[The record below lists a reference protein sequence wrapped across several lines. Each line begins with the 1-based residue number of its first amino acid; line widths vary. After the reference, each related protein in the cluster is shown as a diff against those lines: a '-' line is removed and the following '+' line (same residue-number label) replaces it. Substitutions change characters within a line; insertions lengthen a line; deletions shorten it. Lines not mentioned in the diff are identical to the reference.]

1 MKKENTTQINNI
13 TGGIRTRAIVFPVAV
28 LLAFIHFVVIVMV
41 VLGNKH
47 STAINTILQDYGEYS
62 AEASTFMSG
71 TMQLSE
77 TAGVYVM
84 TPVRETGE
92 LNYGPIISYATEY
105 AKENRA
111 SDIIAKF
118 EKYDVGDDV
127 LEDIKLAAANS
138 EIMVNAQ
145 LRAIAIM
152 RTVYPLPDIPVYNI
166 LPDYELTDEE
176 KAMSPEEKQALAI
189 QLVYGGVYS
198 DAKRSVNDNVNQC
211 IKDLNKEMTNKCDME
226 QHSLTITRT
235 TLWILTM
242 TSIAILL
249 ITFALFINLLFIP
262 LSKYAKKMTYGESL
276 DEDTGIYEIRLL
288 ASAYNGLKKRRES
301 LEDALREA
309 AENDALTNLP
319 NRYCFNRALA
329 KKGESGYPVAIFL
342 FDINYLKQT
351 NDELGHLAGDAL
363 ICRSAECI
371 VECFGNSEGT
381 NCYRFG
387 GDEFAAIVK
396 DVDLKE
402 IEEKISAFNELQK
415 RRDASIAVG
424 YEYIDDI
431 GKSTLRD
438 LFLKADKKMYENKTR
453 MHEEDKNAK

>member
-1 MKKENTTQINNI
+1 MKKDETSPVTTIPN
-13 TGGIRTRAIVFPVAV
+13 GIRTRSIVFPVAV

-41 VLGNKH
+41 ILGNKH
-47 STAINTILQDYGEYS
+47 SATITTILQDYGNYT
-62 AEASTFMSG
+62 ADASTLMSG

-77 TAGVYVM
+77 TSGIYVM
-84 TPVRETGE
+84 TPIRENGE

-105 AKENRA
+105 AEDHRGK
-111 SDIIAKF
+111 
-118 EKYDVGDDV
+118 DV
-127 LEDIKLAAANS
+127 LARFEGYGVSERAVDKIRAAAAS
-138 EIMVNAQ
+138 SDEMVKAQ
-145 LRAIAIM
+145 LHAIALM
-152 RTVYPLPDIPVYNI
+152 RTVYPLPDIPVYNVI
-166 LPDYELTDEE
+166 PVYELTDEE
-176 KAMSPEEKQALAI
+176 KAMSPEQKQALAT

-198 DAKRSVNDNVNQC
+198 DAKRSVNDNVNEC
-211 IKDLNKEMTNKCDME
+211 IDILREEMQNKCLIE

-242 TSIAILL
+242 ISIAIL
-249 ITFALFINLLFIP
+249 IVTFALFIYLLFLP
-262 LSKYAKKMTYGESL
+262 LSKYVKRVSYGDSL
-276 DEDTGIYEIRLL
+276 DENTGIYEVRLL
-288 ASAYNGLKKRRES
+288 AAAYNGLKKRRDA

-319 NRYCFNRALA
+319 NRYSFNRALA

-371 VECFGNSEGT
+371 VECFGNEFGT

-387 GDEFAAIVK
+387 GDEFAVILK
-396 DVDLKE
+396 DITTKE

-438 LFLKADKKMYENKTR
+438 LFLKADRKMYENKTK
-453 MHEEDKNAK
+453 MHEQDKKS